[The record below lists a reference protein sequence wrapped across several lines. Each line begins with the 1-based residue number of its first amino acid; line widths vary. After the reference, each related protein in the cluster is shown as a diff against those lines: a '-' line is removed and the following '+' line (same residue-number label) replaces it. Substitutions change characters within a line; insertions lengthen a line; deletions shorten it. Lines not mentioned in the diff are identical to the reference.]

1 MISMVPLVILV
12 PMARAWKKE
21 VFSGP
26 SPVFCLGS
34 VTLMGAMAPALAAA
48 GTCRGRQS
56 RGKREAMSS
65 FVFCE
70 YTLECLV
77 SGKST
82 PTCSI
87 HWGSMHGSVQKEGSM
102 DAFSQ
107 LDVQSAS
114 WRPPT
119 VLIITNPQ
127 MLTGGPVQKGQVI
140 RIV

>member
-56 RGKREAMSS
+56 GESGGKGEAMSS
-65 FVFCE
+65 FVPCE
-70 YTLECLV
+70 YTLECMV
-77 SGKST
+77 SGEST
-82 PTCSI
+82 STCSI
-87 HWGSMHGSVQKEGSM
+87 H
-102 DAFSQ
+102 
-107 LDVQSAS
+107 
-114 WRPPT
+114 
-119 VLIITNPQ
+119 
-127 MLTGGPVQKGQVI
+127 
-140 RIV
+140 